1 MPRVTLDAAMS
12 SKILIEAFLEARIDP
27 DARAWLAEASDAIHA
42 GVDVS
47 RFGQLL
53 SLASRKLGHGAR
65 RPWSLSADELQQ
77 AETLVP
83 GWNPERW
90 TALEAARVALVLSR
104 ADLTEPTAAT
114 AIEAAFRFADEGEL
128 CALYRSLAHLP
139 NPQAY
144 RWRAAEGCRT
154 NMVTVFEADVLD
166 TPYPALHF
174 DAIAFDQAV
183 IKALFVGAPLWR
195 LWGLDRRLSPELARM
210 ALDLCDERRSAHRPI
225 PPELWLCLG
234 SFGEQRG
241 LDAIEVELAPF
252 LAADALGDDA
262 DERMP
267 GARAA
272 VLALGRAGA
281 SARLR
286 ELEASAP
293 GPLAREAARAL
304 AGDAHQTTWR
314 ELVAPVPA

>member
-1 MPRVTLDAAMS
+1 MS
-12 SKILIEAFLEARIDP
+12 SKILIETFLEGRLAEAP
-27 DARAWLAEASDAIHA
+27 RAWLGVASDEIAG
-42 GVDVS
+42 GVDDA

-53 SLASRKLGHGAR
+53 SVASRHLGHAAR
-65 RPWSLSADELQQ
+65 RPWDLTRDELQQ

-90 TALEAARVALVLSR
+90 TLLQAARVVLILSR
-104 ADLTEPTAAT
+104 DDLTQPSAHT

-139 NPQAY
+139 NPEAY
-144 RWRAAEGCRT
+144 FWRAAEGCRT

-166 TPYPALHF
+166 TPYPALNF
-174 DAIAFDQAV
+174 DAVAFNQAV

-210 ALDLCDERRSAHRPI
+210 ALDLCDERRSASRPV

-234 SFGEQRG
+234 TFAGERG
-241 LDAIEVELAPF
+241 LAALEVELAEH
-252 LAADALGDDA
+252 LAGGHGPDHETA
-262 DERMP
+262 P

-286 ELEASAP
+286 ELEAAAP
-293 GPLAREAARAL
+293 EHLADEARRAL
-304 AGDAHQTTWR
+304 HGGADQTAWR
-314 ELVAPVPA
+314 DLLAPALT